1 MTDDLAAAAPPVA
14 AGHRADA
21 AAAAAGD
28 AAYMQRALELAERGR
43 ATVSPNPM
51 VGCLLVRDR
60 EVVGEGWHE
69 RAGGPH
75 AEIVALQAA
84 GDRARGATAYVTL
97 EPCNHTGRTGPCAR
111 ALAAAGVAKVVV
123 ALADPHARAAGG
135 AVALRAA
142 GTPVEV
148 GLLAER
154 AREQNAVFLHSI
166 EHGRPYVILKA
177 ATSLDGRIAAA
188 DGTSQW
194 LTGPAARDAAHRL
207 RAGVDAVVVG
217 SGTIL
222 ADDARLTAR
231 PRGGQAPRQPLRVV
245 LDARGRTPHSAQVL
259 DAAAPTLV
267 ITTAAGRTRL
277 PPTVDTAVVAPAV
290 VAPPFVAS
298 GPGGGVDL
306 AAALAVLHDREV
318 RSVLVEGGAQV
329 ATALAAADLVDRLV
343 LHVAPLVLGDRG
355 RPLFGAGPTTLAA
368 APRLRLADVDRAGD
382 DVLLTYTRKDR

>member
-14 AGHRADA
+14 AVHRAGAAGDA
-21 AAAAAGD
+21 VGD
-28 AAYMQRALELAERGR
+28 AAYMQRALDLAERGR

-51 VGCLLVRDR
+51 VGCVLVRDR
-60 EVVGEGWHE
+60 EIVGEGWHE

-97 EPCNHTGRTGPCAR
+97 EPCNHTGRTGPCAQ

-154 AREQNAVFLHSI
+154 AGEQNAVFLHSI
-166 EHGRPYVILKA
+166 EHGRPHVILKA

-194 LTGPAARDAAHRL
+194 LTGPAARDAVHRL

-231 PRGGQAPRQPLRVV
+231 PPAGQALRQPLRVV
-245 LDARGRTPHSAQVL
+245 LDARGRTPHSARVL

-277 PPTVDTAVVAPAV
+277 PRTADTAVVDTAVVA
-290 VAPPFVAS
+290 S
-298 GPGGGVDL
+298 GRGEGVDL

-318 RSVLVEGGAQV
+318 RSVLVEGGARV

-355 RPLFGAGPTTLAA
+355 RPLFGGGPNTLAA
-368 APRLRLADVDRAGD
+368 VPRLRLEDVDRAGD
-382 DVLLTYTRKDR
+382 DVMLTYTRKGR